1 MRLVLHIFI
10 KDARRFWWE
19 IAVTLGLL
27 AGVARMDATRVGFIP
42 GAMEGWLN
50 LILPAVWAYL
60 VALVIHDEALVGD
73 RQFWLTRPYPW
84 PALLAAKAL
93 FVLVFIHS
101 FSFAADVAIVAA
113 RGFEPLAY
121 LPQLLLKQLALAA
134 ALTVP
139 AAALAAVTR
148 NLPQFIFAGVAIAT
162 VGLFS
167 LARIEPPYPWVPVD
181 EVRRALVLAVL
192 APFGTVIVLLQYARR
207 WTAPSRALGLT
218 GALLGGVLFM
228 YLPHSFSASLGC
240 GASQAPAA
248 GHTLSIRLAPRNEPG
263 PHGGYP
269 RYIEQIRIPVVVSG
283 IPENTTVEFDPL
295 AFAIIG
301 PGGER
306 WEANKPR
313 ERLDADTISDS
324 LWVERANG
332 EGWQSLIL
340 GRSVYERIKGL
351 KVSLVSE
358 VATTLYREEKPIW
371 MPVMSGGRNV
381 PGLGHCSSVV
391 NEDRGEGTLDVF
403 CESPAD
409 IAPLVRVRLEEPAS
423 GRAWNQQLGD
433 SMSHMAYPVR
443 TWLSPLNRRQTFF
456 HLINE
461 VRTEA
466 EMQWMVPRSLLSR
479 ATVAFMA
486 RHAASCEIFKYQIQ
500 NVKLDNFVAKPS
512 QR

>member
-10 KDARRFWWE
+10 KDARRSWWE
-19 IAVTLGLL
+19 IAVSLGLL
-27 AGVARMDATRVGFIP
+27 AGVARMDATRVGFVP

-60 VALVIHDEALVGD
+60 VALVVHDESLVGD

-93 FVLVFIHS
+93 FVLVFVHL
-101 FSFAADVAIVAA
+101 FAFAADVAMVAS
-113 RGFEPLAY
+113 RGFDPLAY
-121 LPQLLLKQLALAA
+121 LPQLLLKQLVLAA

-139 AAALAAVTR
+139 AAALGAVTR

-162 VGLFS
+162 VCLFS
-167 LARIEPPYPWVPVD
+167 LAQIEPPSPWVPVD

-192 APFGTVIVLLQYARR
+192 APFGTLIVLLQYARR
-207 WTAPSRALGLT
+207 WTAPSRVLGLT
-218 GALLGGVLFM
+218 GALLAGMLFM

-240 GASQAPAA
+240 GTSQAPAA
-248 GHTLSIRLAPRNEPG
+248 GRTLSIRVAPRNEPG
-263 PHGGYP
+263 PHDGYP
-269 RYIEQIRIPVVVSG
+269 RYIEQIGIPVVVSG
-283 IPENTTVEFDPL
+283 IPENTTIEFDPL

-306 WEANKPR
+306 WEAKKPR
-313 ERLDADTISDS
+313 ERWDAETVSDWLS
-324 LWVERANG
+324 VERVNG

-358 VATTLYREEKPIW
+358 VTATLYSEEKPIW
-371 MPVMSGGRNV
+371 MPVMSGWRNV
-381 PGLGHCSSVV
+381 PGLGRCSSVI
-391 NEDRGEGTLDVF
+391 NEDRGDGMLDVF

-409 IAPLVRVRLEEPAS
+409 IAPLVRVRLENPAS

-456 HLINE
+456 HLIDE

-466 EMQWMVPRSLLSR
+466 QTQWLVPRSLLSR
-479 ATVAFMA
+479 ATVGFMP

-500 NVKLDNFVAKPS
+500 DVKLENFVARPL